1 MTTELEALQAIHD
14 SLTGLEDAQARDR
27 VLRWAFER
35 FASANA
41 QSLLPLVDKPKMP
54 SPSDGGPDDAEDA
67 SNLGSRAR
75 LWSSRHGVALAQVQH
90 LFVDHG
96 EGLELTLETLP
107 GKTAK
112 ERVRNAYLLTGV
124 MRLLQRDSSEFSDSH
139 ARDLC
144 RRYACYDKTNHQ
156 KALRASAT
164 LFSGDGQT
172 WRLTPAG
179 ERVGAELVKSASG
192 QT

>member
-1 MTTELEALQAIHD
+1 MTTELQALQAIHD
-14 SLTGLEDAQARDR
+14 ALAGLDDAQARDR

-35 FASANA
+35 FASTSS
-41 QSLLPLVDKPKMP
+41 QSRPLLVNKPDMP
-54 SPSDGGPDDAEDA
+54 APPDAASDAEDA
-67 SNLGSRAR
+67 SVLGSRAR
-75 LWSSRHGVALAQVQH
+75 LWSNRHGVALAQVQH

-107 GKTAK
+107 GNTAK
-112 ERVRNAYLLTGV
+112 ERVKNAYLLTGI
-124 MRLLQRDSSEFSDSH
+124 MRLLQRDNSEFSDSH

-179 ERVGAELVKSASG
+179 ERVAAELVKSSSG
-192 QT
+192 QA